1 MTFSINKKQR
11 KGSYFSRVGAVKD
24 FNPQRHESPPQL
36 GTPIIPDVEQDNALL
51 RKGKHRIKGV
61 TEILVRRV
69 T

>member
-1 MTFSINKKQR
+1 MTFSINEDQR
-11 KGSYFSRVGAVKD
+11 SRSYFSRVGTVED
-24 FNPQRHESPPQL
+24 LNPQRHESPPQL

-61 TEILVRRV
+61 TEILERRA